1 MAARAQN
8 TTRSAA
14 YAARLPGPVQK
25 AVSHPGPFTRTAHAA
40 QSALR
45 TPDFS
50 GHLLINGTIAEIGAD

>member
-25 AVSHPGPFTRTAHAA
+25 AVSQTGPLRRTTDAA

-50 GHLLINGTIAEIGAD
+50 GQLLINGTIAEIGAD